1 MSLLVM
7 KGADR
12 YVEVNDEVNG
22 KIFLFYS
29 TRYGIL
35 SPLHGDVMAAF
46 VCFYDATVQS
56 KLGLCIVRFNM
67 NMKRQ
72 KALFEQKVIFVF

>member
-12 YVEVNDEVNG
+12 YVKVNYEVSG

-29 TRYGIL
+29 THEGVSSRL
-35 SPLHGDVMAAF
+35 REDVMAAF
-46 VCFYDATVQS
+46 VCFYNATV
-56 KLGLCIVRFNM
+56 
-67 NMKRQ
+67 
-72 KALFEQKVIFVF
+72 

>member
-7 KGADR
+7 KGANR
-12 YVEVNDEVNG
+12 YFKVNDEVSG

-29 TRYGIL
+29 THEGVSSCL
-35 SPLHGDVMAAF
+35 CEDVMAAF

-56 KLGLCIVRFNM
+56 KLCFVRFNM
-67 NMKRQ
+67 NMKQRE
-72 KALFEQKVIFVF
+72 ALFKEKVLFVF